1 MRFAIGVLGVAVSA
15 GAALGQSP
23 YAGQEGREIKAL
35 SESEIEQLRSGAG
48 MGLAKPAEL
57 NGYPG
62 PRHVL
67 ELAEELE
74 LTPEQR
80 LRVEGIFETMHADA
94 VARGEE
100 LIESERQLEESFSRG
115 EVDPGRLRDRLDQI
129 GVVRARLRLAHLAAH
144 LETKA
149 ALTPEQTRR
158 YSQLRGYG
166 AHGHGHDHDHAH

>member
-1 MRFAIGVLGVAVSA
+1 MRFAIGVLGVAACA
-15 GAALGQSP
+15 GAAYGQSP
-23 YAGQEGREIKAL
+23 YAGEEQREIKAL

-62 PRHVL
+62 PKHVL
-67 ELAEELE
+67 ELAAELE

-80 LRVEGIFETMHADA
+80 QRVEGIFATMHADA

-100 LIESERQLEESFSRG
+100 LIEQERQLEAAFSSG
-115 EVDPGRLRDRLDQI
+115 AVDPGTLGDHLDAI
-129 GVVRARLRLAHLAAH
+129 GSVRARLRLAHLAAH

-149 ALTPEQTRR
+149 ALTPEQVHR

-166 AHGHGHDHDHAH
+166 AHGHGHDHAH